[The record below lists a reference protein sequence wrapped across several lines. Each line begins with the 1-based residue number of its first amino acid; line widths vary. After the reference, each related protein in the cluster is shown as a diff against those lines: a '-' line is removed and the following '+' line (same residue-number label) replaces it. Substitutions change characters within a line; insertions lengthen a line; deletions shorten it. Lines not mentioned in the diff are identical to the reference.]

1 MLLRPRVLRFIKGY
15 TLKIRLD
22 AAVLILAMLLF
33 STVAHATLVDVQF
46 MSPGGGPQG
55 TAGTQFSG
63 AALIGSAGDQWN
75 VIDSAFGSSSLI
87 ASAGSTSAI
96 SLSYSATVVYGLA
109 SFQEK
114 FLGTPYA
121 NLMQSFLVSHNGE
134 APMTL
139 TFSGLSPGEA
149 YALYVYGQSAS
160 TSYGETVTVN
170 GATQTA
176 LQTNAPSF
184 VENDNYLL
192 FRGVANAS
200 GNITIS
206 DVTASGELEADLNGL
221 QLDLVPEP
229 ASFMLFGVGIV
240 VLSLVCRRHKVCRTN
255 ARALNLGI
263 RSMTATDETPSW
275 YA

>member
-15 TLKIRLD
+15 TFKIRQD
-22 AAVLILAMLLF
+22 VAVLILATLLF
-33 STVAHATLVDVQF
+33 STAAHATLVDVQF

-63 AALIGSAGDQWN
+63 AALVGSAGDQWN
-75 VIDSAFGSSSLI
+75 IIESASGSSPLI
-87 ASAGSTSAI
+87 TSAGSASAV

-139 TFSGLSPGEA
+139 TFSGLSPGEP

-176 LQTNAPSF
+176 LQTNASSF
-184 VENDNYLL
+184 IENDNYLL
-192 FRGVANAS
+192 FQGLANAS
-200 GNITIS
+200 GDIAIN
-206 DVTASGELEADLNGL
+206 DVTAPGELEADLNGL

-229 ASFMLFGVGIV
+229 ASFALLGVGILA
-240 VLSLVCRRHKVCRTN
+240 LSLVRRRRKVCRTK
-255 ARALNLGI
+255 AHALSLGI
-263 RSMTATDETPSW
+263 RSTPL
-275 YA
+275 AI